1 MAVIDGSKEW
11 KPKTDYGKEK
21 IHDTKMLKIAITEM
35 DWRYLKSKA
44 SLIGV
49 KSQDYAGQVLR
60 EHLHKH

>member
-1 MAVIDGSKEW
+1 MV
-11 KPKTDYGKEK
+11 
-21 IHDTKMLKIAITEM
+21 KIAITEM